1 MDNYSIKEK
10 SLEILESNIW
20 DVNESNNQTFLIKK
34 CHQLRKKRLGEF
46 SIEDFRI
53 MIGQDISLNFL
64 TPLVLD
70 ILSTNLFAE
79 GDYYKGDLLQSL
91 LNIKTEFWK
100 DNPKYWHQ
108 LDEMLE
114 KNRIEI
120 IELKI
125 DTFKFDSIKL

>member
-1 MDNYSIKEK
+1 
-10 SLEILESNIW
+10 
-20 DVNESNNQTFLIKK
+20 
-34 CHQLRKKRLGEF
+34 
-46 SIEDFRI
+46 